1 MHQVV
6 RQDGVFRPPIRE
18 LGFVLLQKEQG
29 ILLLVLI
36 AVLTVKLVLLL
47 VVFTVKVALTVV
59 QTSVYLFQ

>member
-6 RQDGVFRPPIRE
+6 RRDGVFRPPIPE
-18 LGFVLLQKEQG
+18 LGFVLLLKEQG

-36 AVLTVKLVLLL
+36 AVMTVKLVLLL

>member
-6 RQDGVFRPPIRE
+6 RLDGVFRPPIRE
-18 LGFVLLQKEQG
+18 FGLVQG
-29 ILLLVLI
+29 VLLLVLI

-59 QTSVYLFQ
+59 QISVSLCQ